1 MKRRL
6 ERIQVVLVSVAP
18 VLVLGF
24 PGDMFFRNLAE
35 DDFCSL
41 DLSGENPNQDNMV
54 VENLNALKI
63 FGSNGLLSVFLLK
76 KKIFERLPLVSFKKT
91 FP

>member
-6 ERIQVVLVSVAP
+6 NRIQVVLVIVAS

-24 PGDMFFRNLAE
+24 PGDILRRNLAG
-35 DDFCSL
+35 DDFCSPG
-41 DLSGENPNQDNMV
+41 LSGENPNQDNMV
-54 VENLNALKI
+54 VENLNGLKI
-63 FGSNGLLSVFLLK
+63 FGSNGLLGVFLLK

-91 FP
+91 FL